1 MNWVKMLPAS
11 MPARDVVV
19 NCATALPVRSAWL
32 SRKASLRWSL
42 ALEEVHNTN
51 AIFLPTVARD
61 ARGKNIE
68 GRFKVKISR
77 YRERVI
83 EVFARNLHFLVS

>member
-11 MPARDVVV
+11 SPARDVVV
-19 NCATALPVRSAWL
+19 YCAIALPVRSAWL
-32 SRKASLRWSL
+32 SRLASLRWSL

-51 AIFLPTVARD
+51 AMFLPTVARD

-77 YRERVI
+77 YMERLN
-83 EVFARNLHFLVS
+83 EALARNLHFLVS